1 MSDLEI
7 IGDLLHMMVDHQ
19 KGGWEELER
28 RYNITERAMHRLRL
42 ARKSGELKVIG
53 LGLSR
58 YFDSTST
65 ETKEVQND

>member
-7 IGDLLHMMVDHQ
+7 IDGLLHMMVDHQ
-19 KGGWEELER
+19 KGGWQELER

-42 ARKSGELKVIG
+42 ARESGEFKVIG

-65 ETKEVQND
+65 EPKEVQGE